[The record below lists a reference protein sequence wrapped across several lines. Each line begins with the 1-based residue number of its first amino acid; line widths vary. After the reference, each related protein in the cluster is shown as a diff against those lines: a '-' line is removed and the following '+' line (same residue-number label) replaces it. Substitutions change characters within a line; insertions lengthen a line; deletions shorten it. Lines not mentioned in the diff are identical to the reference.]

1 MSKLQFRGTPDQGTS
16 MDLASQ
22 LADAVTSHIHAA
34 QAFVQSA
41 AEDLVWAARS
51 NLPVLITARSG
62 LERETLARLIH
73 RGSRRADGPFMMI
86 DCDVQRVDSLE
97 RLVEAADGGTV
108 FLDEV
113 GALRKPMQN
122 ALYALFE
129 REAGIGAE
137 PQKRIDVRFMSGSS
151 RSLRGQ
157 VAAGTFGED
166 LFYRLN
172 VIHVAPASPPSDART
187 RRAHVRSDRPRGA
200 NVFPRALDE

>member
-1 MSKLQFRGTPDQGTS
+1 MPDQGAS
-16 MDLASQ
+16 ADLGSQ
-22 LADAVTSHIHAA
+22 LADAVTSHIKVA
-34 QAFVQSA
+34 QAFLQSA
-41 AEDLVWAARS
+41 AEDLGWAARS

-73 RGSRRADGPFMMI
+73 RGSSRGEGPFMKI

-97 RLVEAADGGTV
+97 RLIEAAAGGTV

-113 GALRKPMQN
+113 GALRRPMQN
-122 ALYALFE
+122 ALYALLE
-129 REAGIGAE
+129 RDARSGAE
-137 PQKRIDVRFMSGSS
+137 PSKPIDVGIISGSS

-172 VIHVAPASPPSDART
+172 VIHVAPAGPPDAGT
-187 RRAHVRSDRPRGA
+187 RRAHVRSDRPRSA